1 MYFSINFEPHISLC
15 ATFDNRTYSH
25 QPDYEHLSF
34 FNRNLQFFA
43 SLGSAQ
49 EVSGRNDTG
58 SMIREVDFFSAP
70 PTSNRRNVR

>member
-1 MYFSINFEPHISLC
+1 MHFSINFEPYISLC
-15 ATFDNRTYSH
+15 ATFDNGAYSH

-43 SLGSAQ
+43 SLWSAQ

-58 SMIREVDFFSAP
+58 STIRVVDYFSAP
-70 PTSNRRNVR
+70 PTSNHRNVQ